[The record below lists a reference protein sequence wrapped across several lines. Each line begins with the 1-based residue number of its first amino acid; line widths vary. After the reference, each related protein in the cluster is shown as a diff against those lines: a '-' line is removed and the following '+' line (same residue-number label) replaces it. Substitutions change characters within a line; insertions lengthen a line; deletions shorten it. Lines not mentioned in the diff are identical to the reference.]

1 MAGTPQQVLHTV
13 RPLLL
18 LDLDQRLQFA
28 QMVGI
33 AQCVHHTVQGV
44 AGLPVAVHDHAR
56 EVCQQAAALRGD
68 PMEGQPDV
76 RGDVQLLRLAANP
89 EPGLVPVPDGRCGH
103 ASANCGGKSL
113 EAFGTILADPGD
125 GGRDQIHTVQIAPI
139 CVARRCSGRI
149 LLQPLVSPSR
159 RISASAEPSIQRS
172 TAKSTTWG
180 TRRSSSGQVVAR
192 IARHQQR
199 DRTRRAAA
207 GRPPRRRPR

>member
-125 GGRDQIHTVQIAPI
+125 GGRDQIHTVQIAHLRGQTLLRQNFATTTCFAITTHLRQCGAVDSEIDREVNDVGHSPI
-139 CVARRCSGRI
+139 VFRSGHLPHRVA
-149 LLQPLVSPSR
+149 
-159 RISASAEPSIQRS
+159 
-172 TAKSTTWG
+172 
-180 TRRSSSGQVVAR
+180 
-192 IARHQQR
+192 
-199 DRTRRAAA
+199 
-207 GRPPRRRPR
+207 